1 MLTNRQSIE
10 FVMAERIEKDNGNLD
25 IVKWAVVIAI
35 IAAAIYANSYFAT
48 ESLLLRTVGLLVAAG
63 AAGWVAS
70 LTAKGAAFVELCLE
84 ARVEIRKV
92 VWPTRQET
100 TQTTIV
106 VLIVIF
112 IVAVILWLLD
122 WGLNGVVSS
131 LIS

>member
-1 MLTNRQSIE
+1 MS
-10 FVMAERIEKDNGNLD
+10 EKVESDSGNLD
-25 IVKWAVVIAI
+25 LVKWVAVAVIVV
-35 IAAAIYANSYFAT
+35 AAVYANSYFAA
-48 ESLLLRTVGLLVAAG
+48 ESLLVRTIGLLVAAG
-63 AAGWVAS
+63 IGGWVAAQ
-70 LTAKGAAFVELCLE
+70 TVKGRALVDLCLE

-112 IVAVILWLLD
+112 IVAIILWLLD

>member
-1 MLTNRQSIE
+1 
-10 FVMAERIEKDNGNLD
+10 MAERTEKDNSSLD
-25 IVKWAVVIAI
+25 IMKWAIVVVI
-35 IAAAIYANSYFAT
+35 IAAAIYGNSYFAA
-48 ESLLLRTVGLLVAAG
+48 ESLLIRTVGLLIAAG
-63 AAGWVAS
+63 IAGWIAS
-70 LTAKGAAFVELCLE
+70 LTAKGGAFVNLCLE

-112 IVAVILWLLD
+112 IVAIILWLLD

>member
-1 MLTNRQSIE
+1 M
-10 FVMAERIEKDNGNLD
+10 VEKVESQEGGADWIKW
-25 IVKWAVVIAI
+25 IVV
-35 IAAAIYANSYFAT
+35 AAIVGAAVYANSYFAA
-48 ESLLLRTVGLLVAAG
+48 ESLLFRTIGLLVAAG
-63 AAGWVAS
+63 IAGWVAAQ
-70 LTAKGAAFVELCLE
+70 TVKGRAFIDLCLE

-112 IVAVILWLLD
+112 IVAIILWLLD

-131 LIS
+131 IIG